1 MENQKIFVDGLIAK
15 KPDEAAPSW
24 VKCKLSIKREELIA
38 WLTNQEGE
46 WLNLQVSE
54 GRSGKYYAEVDTW
67 KPKSE

>member
-1 MENQKIFVDGLIAK
+1 MENQKVFVGGLLAK
-15 KPDEAAPSW
+15 QPDEKAPDW
-24 VKCKLSIKREELIA
+24 VKCKLSVKREELIA

-54 GRSGKYYAEVDTW
+54 GRSGKWYAEVDTW